1 MSGFEI
7 AAATALMAGAGAGAI
22 GTIMGGRQDQA
33 NLQSQAGLV
42 QQQAQA
48 NQEAAEF
55 EAQQLD
61 IQAGQER
68 AAAQLDAQQ
77 LRRNQRLALSQLQAT
92 AAGSGFDAL
101 SPDVL
106 AEADRIAQFGEQQA
120 ATAQFAGDS
129 RAEQLGLV
137 ADARRFS
144 GTSGIAAAQREAEAL
159 FASGRAART
168 GSLTS
173 AAGTILGAAGSLGGK
188 FAKRPIQPR
197 AAAVTDEAFTKFG

>member
-1 MSGFEI
+1 MATLAT
-7 AAATALMAGAGAGAI
+7 AAAVATAAAAGTQAF
-22 GTIMGGRQDQA
+22 GTIMAGRQEQA

-48 NQEAAEF
+48 NLESAEF

-77 LRRNQRLALSQLQAT
+77 LRRNARLALSTLQAN
-92 AAGSGFDAL
+92 AAGSGFDAT

-120 ATAQFAGDS
+120 ATAQFVGDS

-144 GTSGIAAAQREAEAL
+144 GTSGIAAANREAEAL

-168 GSLTS
+168 GSFIS
-173 AAGTILGAAGSLGGK
+173 AAGTILGAAGSLGGR

-197 AAAVTDEAFTKFG
+197 APAVTDEAFTKFG